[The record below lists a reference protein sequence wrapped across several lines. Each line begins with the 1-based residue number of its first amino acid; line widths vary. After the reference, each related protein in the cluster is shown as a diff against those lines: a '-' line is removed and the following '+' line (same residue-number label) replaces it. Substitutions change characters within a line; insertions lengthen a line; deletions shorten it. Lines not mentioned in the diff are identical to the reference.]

1 MSRDSNNR
9 SILVGQYNSIFSIV
23 YACPNKSSMY
33 TDYLALLHA
42 ILFFKSKKAKD
53 LYLDQGL
60 KKENQQTLALPSILL
75 LFLNIR

>member
-1 MSRDSNNR
+1 
-9 SILVGQYNSIFSIV
+9 
-23 YACPNKSSMY
+23 MY

-75 LFLNIR
+75 LFLNTIR